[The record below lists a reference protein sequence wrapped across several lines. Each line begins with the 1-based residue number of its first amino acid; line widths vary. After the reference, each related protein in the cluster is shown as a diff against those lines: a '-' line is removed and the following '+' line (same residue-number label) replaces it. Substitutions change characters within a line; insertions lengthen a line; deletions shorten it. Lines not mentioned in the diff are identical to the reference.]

1 MQSSLELG
9 LESLKAN
16 DIDMAIE
23 YLEQAAGRS
32 PNDYAGF
39 SYLGIAYARKGLYNR
54 AVGAFL
60 AALRLRPNVPSIHF
74 NMGLAYQADGF
85 LDEARAEFEKALDMD
100 QSYQRAA
107 DAIKAL
113 DSQQAHDT
121 LSAQSCM
128 KHTDEPAA
136 ALCAWCHLPICEEC
150 KTFVDGKVY
159 CPRCGEQV
167 SARR

>member
-9 LESLKAN
+9 LECLKAN
-16 DIDMAIE
+16 DIDKAIE
-23 YLEQAAGRS
+23 YLEEATSRS
-32 PNDYAGF
+32 PRDYAGL
-39 SYLGIAYARKGLYNR
+39 SYLGIAYAKKGLHNR

-60 AALRLRPNVPSIHF
+60 AALHLKPNVPSIHF

-85 LDEARAEFEKALDMD
+85 MDEARTEFEKALEID
-100 QSYQRAA
+100 QSYQRASE
-107 DAIKAL
+107 AIKAL
-113 DSQQAHDT
+113 DSQQARDSV
-121 LSAQSCM
+121 SAQSCM

-150 KTFVDGKVY
+150 KTFVDGKIY
-159 CPRCGEQV
+159 CSRCAEQV